1 MNYDLHPPLCRA
13 SDPLTSFEA
22 ADSARRFKESDKTL
36 IIKTLSYHGPCG
48 VDRIG
53 ALCGRP
59 GHAIGK
65 RMKELRE
72 LGQVEKTGRDV
83 KSDSGNDQA
92 EWRIV

>member
-1 MNYDLHPPLCRA
+1 MNDMSLPLCRA
-13 SDPLTSFEA
+13 SDPLNSFKSADA
-22 ADSARRFKESDKTL
+22 AKRFKESDKSLIMRTL
-36 IIKTLSYHGPCG
+36 ACHGPSG

-65 RMKELRE
+65 RMKELFE
-72 LGQVEKTGRDV
+72 LGLIKPTGLEV

>member
-1 MNYDLHPPLCRA
+1 MNAPLCRA
-13 SDPLTSFEA
+13 SDPITSFMA
-22 ADSARRFKESDKTL
+22 ADRVQRFKESDKAL

-72 LGQVEKTGRDV
+72 EGKVELTGRWVD
-83 KSDSGNDQA
+83 SDSGNVER